1 MMEDVK
7 KPLLTPR
14 QIGMAAAFGG
24 AALAI
29 VLAGITIPI
38 PGTVVVT
45 DPREPFTTIGS
56 ALTGPIG
63 GLVIGFLAGIAEP
76 GIPWASLL
84 AHIVGCVYMGFAW
97 KPIYTRF
104 EALWMKLA
112 GWAVLVLIYY
122 FVIVVPLFV
131 VGVWIFYPAETGG
144 EAFLPLLGVL
154 EAGALPE
161 AVLTTIF
168 TTIIMG
174 ILPERFR
181 RPVW

>member
-1 MMEDVK
+1 MEEEIK

-56 ALTGPIG
+56 GLTGPIG

-84 AHIVGCVYMGFAW
+84 AHMIGCLYMGFAY
-97 KPIYTRF
+97 KFVYNRF
-104 EALWMKLA
+104 EELWMKLV
-112 GWAVLVLIYY
+112 GWAILVLVYY
-122 FVIVVPLFV
+122 CVVVVPRFV
-131 VGVWIFYPAETGG
+131 VGIWIFYPAETGG
-144 EAFLPLLGVL
+144 EAFIPLLGAL
-154 EAGALPE
+154 EVGAAPE

-168 TTIIMG
+168 TTIIMR

>member
-1 MMEDVK
+1 MNEVK

-14 QIGMAAAFGG
+14 QIGMTAAFGG

-56 ALTGPIG
+56 ALVGPIG

-84 AHIVGCVYMGFAW
+84 AHIIGCLYMGLVYKAVYNNI
-97 KPIYTRF
+97 KT
-104 EALWMKLA
+104 LWLRLA
-112 GWAVLVLIYY
+112 IWACMVLVYY
-122 FVIVVPLFV
+122 FVLVVPLFV
-131 VGVWIFYPAETGG
+131 VGIWLFYPSETGG
-144 EAFLPLLGVL
+144 GAFLPLLGAL
-154 EAGALPE
+154 ELGAVPE
-161 AVLTTIF
+161 ALLTTAF
-168 TTIIMG
+168 TTIIMA

>member
-1 MMEDVK
+1 METVK

-14 QIGMAAAFGG
+14 QIGIAAAFGG
-24 AALAI
+24 AALAV
-29 VLAGITIPI
+29 VLAGLTIPI

-45 DPREPFTTIGS
+45 DPRENFTTIGS

-84 AHIVGCVYMGFAW
+84 AHIVGCVYMGLAYKFVYNRFTARW
-97 KPIYTRF
+97 TR
-104 EALWMKLA
+104 LVS
-112 GWAVLVLIYY
+112 WAILVLIYY
-122 FVIVVPLFV
+122 FVFVVPLFV
-131 VGVWIFYPAETGG
+131 LGIWIFYPAETGG
-144 EAFLPLLGVL
+144 EAFLALLATL
-154 EAGALPE
+154 ATGAIPE
-161 AVLTTIF
+161 ATLTTAF

-174 ILPERFR
+174 ILPERFK

>member
-1 MMEDVK
+1 MEDVK

-84 AHIVGCVYMGFAW
+84 AHIVGCVYMGFAY
-97 KPIYTRF
+97 KFVYNR
-104 EALWMKLA
+104 LKVVWMRLA
-112 GWAVLVLIYY
+112 AWAVLVLIYY
-122 FVIVVPLFV
+122 FVVVVPLFV
-131 VGVWIFYPAETGG
+131 VGIWIFYPTETGG
-144 EAFLPLLGVL
+144 EAFLPLLGAL
-154 EAGALPE
+154 EVGALPE
-161 AVLTTIF
+161 AIITTVF

>member
-1 MMEDVK
+1 MEDVK

-63 GLVIGFLAGIAEP
+63 GAIIGFLAGIAEP

-84 AHIVGCVYMGFAW
+84 AHITGCVFMGLAY
-97 KPIYTRF
+97 KHLVYERF
-104 EALWMKLA
+104 ESPWLRRA
-112 GWAVLVLIYY
+112 GWAVLVLVYY
-122 FVIVVPLFV
+122 FVIVVPLFAL
-131 VGVWIFYPAETGG
+131 GIWLFYPAEAGG
-144 EAFLPLLGVL
+144 EAFLPFLGVL
-154 EAGALPE
+154 EAGAIPE
-161 AVLTTIF
+161 AILTTVF
-168 TTIIMG
+168 TTIIMQ

-181 RPVW
+181 RPIW